1 MLLYLMHDEKRFL
14 TAENKST
21 EFETVGADPEFRGEA
36 GGDARGKDTCM
47 DMQGHRGLGRS
58 PSRFAT
64 LALLKSQK

>member
-1 MLLYLMHDEKRFL
+1 MLLYLMHEKRFL

-47 DMQGHRGLGRS
+47 DTQGRPAIGVWG
-58 PSRFAT
+58 FAPA
-64 LALLKSQK
+64 ALQLLHF